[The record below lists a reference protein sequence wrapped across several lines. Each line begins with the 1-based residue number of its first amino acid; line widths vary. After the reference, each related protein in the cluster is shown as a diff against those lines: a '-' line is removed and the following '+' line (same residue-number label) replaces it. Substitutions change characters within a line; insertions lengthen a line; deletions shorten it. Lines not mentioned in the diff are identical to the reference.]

1 MVKKA
6 TAVAHTMQGL
16 LKYHGLKDHD
26 LRIPFHDSISVNLE
40 ALWTKT
46 TVEFGNWEKDSLNID
61 GRDQKNDILQ
71 RALSVINRIRS
82 ISNIEEKVTIT
93 SENSLTFG
101 EVKGLGFSSSAGAA
115 LAAAAFKAAKLDSIY
130 NWDLKMISKIARRL
144 AGSACRS
151 VVGEYAYWHAGDNDD
166 NSFAE
171 KIATKDNLDLQML
184 AIPIASDYTTEIAHK
199 EVITSNF
206 FQARIDSVNN
216 RLEKILRSII
226 NGNLKQLG
234 KLVEED
240 SLELHA
246 LTMTGKNRMILL
258 NSKSLQI
265 IQLIKKKQKEGK
277 SVFFSMQTGPSVFV
291 NGYSEDIN
299 ELYEEIVNLKIK
311 VIKSKIGGSVRIIN

>member
-1 MVKKA
+1 M
-6 TAVAHTMQGL
+6 
-16 LKYHGLKDHD
+16 
-26 LRIPFHDSISVNLE
+26 
-40 ALWTKT
+40 
-46 TVEFGNWEKDSLNID
+46 
-61 GRDQKNDILQ
+61 
-71 RALSVINRIRS
+71 
-82 ISNIEEKVTIT
+82 
-93 SENSLTFG
+93 
-101 EVKGLGFSSSAGAA
+101 
-115 LAAAAFKAAKLDSIY
+115 
-130 NWDLKMISKIARRL
+130 KIARIL
-144 AGSACRS
+144 
-151 VVGEYAYWHAGDNDD
+151 HGDKETYG
-166 NSFAE
+166 FIKGE